1 MKKTKW
7 IAAALALVLALSL
20 AACGKKNAASDL
32 ASVRAKGKL
41 VVGITEFAP
50 MDYKNADGTWVGFDA
65 DLAKAFAESIGV
77 TAEFIV
83 IDWDSKIMELNNG
96 SIDVVW
102 NGMTLDD
109 GVKAAMS
116 TSDAYCRNAQVVVVP
131 ADKADQY
138 QTKESLSG
146 LTFAVESGSAGEAQ
160 AKDAGWTVTPVQ
172 SQADALKEVA
182 AGTSDA
188 CIIDLLMAGAMI
200 GPDTSYPDLTYT
212 DSLTQEEYGIGCRQ
226 GSDLADFIT
235 SVLAEAYQDGTTQ
248 ALAQQFGI
256 REDLLA
262 EMPQTGYTEDAG
274 GDVAYIRGKGTL
286 VVGITEFAPMDYK
299 DDNGQWTGFDA
310 ELARLVAQRLGV
322 DVEFV
327 IIEWGQKVNE
337 LNSKAIDVVWNG
349 MTLTD
354 GVQTAMTCTPAYCR
368 NAQVIVVPAA

>member
-32 ASVRAKGKL
+32 ASVQAKGKL

-50 MDYKNADGTWVGFDA
+50 MDYKNVDGTWVGFDA

-188 CIIDLLMAGAMI
+188 CVIDLLMAGAMI
-200 GPDTSYPDLTYT
+200 GEGTSYPGLTYT
-212 DSLTQEEYGIGCRQ
+212 VALNSEEYGVGFRK
-226 GSDLADFIT
+226 GSDLTDQLNAFLKTYAADGSLLSLAKEYGLQEAVIT
-235 SVLAEAYQDGTTQ
+235 G
-248 ALAQQFGI
+248 
-256 REDLLA
+256 
-262 EMPQTGYTEDAG
+262 
-274 GDVAYIRGKGTL
+274 
-286 VVGITEFAPMDYK
+286 
-299 DDNGQWTGFDA
+299 
-310 ELARLVAQRLGV
+310 
-322 DVEFV
+322 
-327 IIEWGQKVNE
+327 
-337 LNSKAIDVVWNG
+337 
-349 MTLTD
+349 
-354 GVQTAMTCTPAYCR
+354 
-368 NAQVIVVPAA
+368 